1 MKNAILVSADPHWR
15 AVMEGTLMGR
25 GWNVASVEALTRGD
39 VPADKS
45 VQAILID
52 SVSVPLA
59 AINEWLGSSETKTKV
74 PVVIVPSLASADDF
88 ADVLEKDPVDVSK
101 QSGVKVTFWGVRGSI
116 PSPGPSTA
124 FYGGN
129 TSCVELTADGE
140 TIILDAGSGIR
151 ALGEKLINEAHGK
164 PLNMHLL
171 ITHTHWDHIQGL
183 PFFRPA
189 YVPTNHLRVV
199 GYEAVRHNLA
209 DVLAMQMDSSYFPIS
224 MADMPGHPEVEEVG
238 ARFECGPVGVEAF
251 FTNHPGMCAG
261 FRFETSAGGV
271 VYISD
276 NELNHDGQATH
287 LPRETVG
294 HLRERLA
301 STVAGCRLLIHDAQY
316 TKEEYKNRVGWGH
329 SCVEDITELAALAE
343 VEKLILFHHDPTRDD
358 AGVNMMLK
366 KARDIVKA
374 NGWSLQVEAAREG
387 NSICL

>member
-1 MKNAILVSADPHWR
+1 MKNAILVSSDPHWR
-15 AVMEGTLMGR
+15 VVMEGTLLGR
-25 GWNVASVEALTRGD
+25 GWSVASVESLSKGD
-39 VPADKS
+39 APSGKD

-52 SVSVPLA
+52 SVSISVDA
-59 AINEWLGSSETKTKV
+59 VNEWLGSVAETTKV
-74 PVVIVPSLASADDF
+74 PVVIVPSLSSADDF
-88 ADVLEKDPVDVSK
+88 ADVIDAEATVKDGKSEVSI
-101 QSGVKVTFWGVRGSI
+101 TFWGVRGSI

-151 ALGEKLINEAHGK
+151 PLGEKLILESKGK
-164 PLNMHLL
+164 PLDMHLL

-224 MADMPGHPEVEEVG
+224 MADMPGHPEVEEVSE
-238 ARFECGPVGVEAF
+238 RFHCGPVGVEAF
-251 FTNHPGMCAG
+251 FTNHPGKCAG
-261 FRFETSAGGV
+261 FRFETSAGAV

-287 LPRETVG
+287 LPRETVE
-294 HLRERLA
+294 HLRSRLM
-301 STVAGCRLLIHDAQY
+301 STMSGCKVLIHDAQY
-316 TKEEYKNRVGWGH
+316 TREEYKNRVGWGH
-329 SCVEDITELAALAE
+329 SCVEDITELAAQSG
-343 VEKLILFHHDPTRDD
+343 VERLVLFHHDPTRDD
-358 AGVNMMLK
+358 AGVNQLLK
-366 KARDIVKA
+366 KSRDIVKA
-374 NGWSLQVEAAREG
+374 NGWSLRVDAAREG
-387 NSICL
+387 MSIWL

>member
-1 MKNAILVSADPHWR
+1 MKNAILVSADQHWR
-15 AVMEGTLMGR
+15 VVMEGTLLGR
-25 GWNVASVEALTRGD
+25 GWSVACVESLSKGD
-39 VPADKS
+39 VPSPKD

-52 SVSVPLA
+52 SVSIPVV
-59 AINEWLGSSETKTKV
+59 AINEWLESAAAKTKV
-74 PVVIVPSLASADDF
+74 PVVIVPSLSSADDF
-88 ADVLEKDPVDVSK
+88 ADVIDQESAPQKNSSRV
-101 QSGVKVTFWGVRGSI
+101 GITFWGVRGSI

-151 ALGEKLINEAHGK
+151 SLGEKLIAEAKGK
-164 PLNMHLL
+164 PLDMHLL

-238 ARFECGPVGVEAF
+238 ERFNCGPVRVEAF
-251 FTNHPGMCAG
+251 FTNHPGKCAG
-261 FRFETSAGGV
+261 FRFETSAGAV

-287 LPRETVG
+287 LPRETVE
-294 HLRERLA
+294 HLRERLM
-301 STVAGCRLLIHDAQY
+301 STMGGCKLLIHDAQY
-316 TKEEYKNRVGWGH
+316 TREEYKNRVGWGH
-329 SCVEDITELAALAE
+329 SCIEDITELAAQSE
-343 VEKLILFHHDPTRDD
+343 VERLVLFHHDPTRDD
-358 AGVNMMLK
+358 AGVNQLLK
-366 KARDIVKA
+366 KARDIAKA
-374 NGWSLQVEAAREG
+374 HGGSLQVDAAREG
-387 NSICL
+387 MSIWL